1 MNVLKSKNCSIVA
14 DNLVSQLMIW
24 HIVSMKKKED
34 APVYRR
40 LSRGRKKG
48 ENLTLSIKKES
59 TEHFTE
65 IERFGSCEEP
75 NTVAT
80 VKEQHAN
87 LTPNLTQ
94 HSMGRDYFYGACIGW
109 RACDNSLVKLE
120 NQYPLH
126 FKSDSPVC
134 WRIIR
139 LRFML
144 QW

>member
-94 HSMGRDYFYGACIGW
+94 TLYGARLFLWSVHWVASVRQLSG
-109 RACDNSLVKLE
+109 
-120 NQYPLH
+120 Q
-126 FKSDSPVC
+126 
-134 WRIIR
+134 IR
-139 LRFML
+139 KPIPASF
-144 QW
+144 QI